1 MCTVLKKS
9 LHGICVHTAKQHLLW
24 LRADYAS
31 YAAVITVSYVCS
43 FGVLRC
49 YHAHRIRLG

>member
-49 YHAHRIRLG
+49 YHAHRIQLG